1 MKHTRYNH
9 LLLTPL
15 VLSLFLFLAVMF
27 APENVR
33 ASDNLIFIID
43 ASASMDGQL
52 GDKTKIDSVKNVLTQ
67 LAKELPDGQNI
78 GLTVFGGSQKGD
90 CKDVKGLIPLSR
102 INKKVFIEQVQN
114 ITPMGMTPLSLALQR
129 TAEKLKKIKPLTTI
143 VLIADGQDTCM
154 GDPCELVGKLGAK
167 KIKSVINVIGLGIP
181 EPEKEQLSCI
191 ARDSGGIYFSA
202 KNIGEL
208 TAVTG
213 EAIGKPAEKTADAP
227 KKQKKAIKSSDSKT
241 GRTAMLKVRS
251 GRVRQ
256 EPSLKSEIKFKLK
269 KGDIVSVTE
278 IKDGWYHIKLDD
290 GRTGW
295 SYQSLFMK
303 TEKSPKPGQDESEK
317 EIKTSDTAIL
327 KVRIGRVRQEP
338 SLKSKIK
345 FKLKKGYIVSIIE
358 TKGDWYHIKLDD
370 GRYGWSHQKLYKIS
384 PEPELAEKREKKVTL
399 EIERGLIRE
408 GPSLHFEVIFTI
420 KKGASVSIIGTKN
433 NWYLI
438 RLDDGRT
445 GWAHERLFPQL
456 KKDGKPGSDLL
467 KKLTDNG

>member
-143 VLIADGQDTCM
+143 ILIADGQDTCM

-227 KKQKKAIKSSDSKT
+227 KKAIKSSDKPM
-241 GRTAMLKVRS
+241 RTAMLKVRS

-303 TEKSPKPGQDESEK
+303 TEKSPKLGQDKSEK
-317 EIKTSDTAIL
+317 EIKTGDTAIL

-345 FKLKKGYIVSIIE
+345 FKLKKGYIVSITE

-370 GRYGWSHQKLYKIS
+370 GRDGWSHKKLYKIKAS
-384 PEPELAEKREKKVTL
+384 PEMVETEKREKKVTL
-399 EIERGLIRE
+399 EIDQGLIRD
-408 GPSLHFEVIFTI
+408 GPSLLFEVKFTLE
-420 KKGASVSIIGTKN
+420 KGDSVSIIGTKN

-438 RLDDGRT
+438 RLDDGRI
-445 GWAHERLFPQL
+445 GWAHNRLFPQL
-456 KKDGKPGSDLL
+456 RKNEKTGSDLL
-467 KKLTDNG
+467 KKLTDND